1 MKAKL
6 LRTVS
11 ETKEMKFLD
20 MTSPVARND
29 PAGSSGLATIM
40 PCRKKH
46 VLFGSVPQRASQS
59 GRHRAT

>member
-1 MKAKL
+1 VKAKL

-40 PCRKKH
+40 PYRKKARTLRFSPSAR
-46 VLFGSVPQRASQS
+46 VAIG
-59 GRHRAT
+59 